1 MTTPTPQPGIL
12 DIAPYKGGESG
23 VEGLSDIIKLS
34 SNESAL
40 GPSPRAVEAYKAI
53 ADDLHRYPDGGAYLL
68 RQAIAAR
75 YGIAADQIVC
85 SNGSD
90 EFISLITAAYCGE
103 GDEVLFSQHGFLMYP
118 LAAMAAGATP
128 VTAPETAYTA
138 SVDALLAKVTDRTKL
153 VFLANPNNPTGT
165 YLPSAEVKRLRD
177 GLPEDVILVVDAAYA
192 EFVSNN
198 DYTSGME
205 LVSDNANTVMTR
217 TFSKIYG
224 LAGLR
229 IGWTYCPPH
238 IIDVIHRVRGPFNV
252 NAAAQAAACAAL
264 EDIAHTDAAKG
275 HNDTWVPWL
284 IKELGAIGLE
294 CIPSVGNFLI
304 IRFPAEEGRTSRD
317 ADAFLSR
324 RGILLRRI
332 DGYGLPEFLRMT
344 VGTEAENKAVVDNL
358 REFMELDR

>member
-23 VEGLSDIIKLS
+23 VEGLSEVIKLS

-40 GPSPRAVEAYKAI
+40 GPSPRAMKAYEALSAN
-53 ADDLHRYPDGGAYLL
+53 LHRYPDGGAAQL
-68 RQAIAAR
+68 RTSIAAR
-75 YGIAADQIVC
+75 YGIPADRIVC
-85 SNGSD
+85 TNGSD
-90 EFISLITAAYCGE
+90 EFISLITQAYCGQ
-103 GDEVLFSQHGFLMYP
+103 GDEVLYSQHGFLMYP
-118 LAAMAAGATP
+118 LAALSAGATP
-128 VTAPETAYTA
+128 VKADEADYTA
-138 SVDALLAKVTDRTKL
+138 SVDNLLARVTGRTKI

-177 GLPEDVILVVDAAYA
+177 GLPDGVILVIDAAYA
-192 EFVSNN
+192 EFVSRN

-205 LVSDNANTVMTR
+205 LVSDSANTVMTR

-229 IGWTYCPPH
+229 VGWAYCPRH

-264 EDIAHTDAAKG
+264 EDVAHTDQAKA
-275 HNDTWVPWL
+275 HNDQWVPWL
-284 IKELGAIGLE
+284 MEQMAALGLE
-294 CIPSVGNFLI
+294 CVPSVGNFLI
-304 IRFPAEEGRTSRD
+304 IRFPDKPGRSARD

-332 DGYGLPEFLRMT
+332 EAYGLTEYLRMT
-344 VGTEAENKAVVDNL
+344 VGTEKENRAVIDYL
-358 REFMELDR
+358 REFLDHS